1 MPQPTDPSEP
11 APSPRFPDLRELEE
25 FEQLLRRLREL
36 HACALGIP
44 KFTDGVEVQQAA
56 KPEVQPHMGPR
67 VTPVEVVMCLNPPD
81 IEPTVSSLYKSSPSV
96 KHVEPAET
104 SPIQDAKPPKVS
116 PRNPSPRT
124 SPRTWFHT
132 SASDKIPPCVKRQP
146 FLTDFKALKNCMN
159 QDELNNG
166 RLNRHPTEIPGPLQ
180 KRLMPIVDSVAFAG
194 FSSAVILLNCV
205 LLGWVV
211 NRNSELTAAGK
222 QMKSEDVSL
231 AFRITEWAMT
241 IWFIIEVGMRAIAA
255 GPGFFRQEHYHWNVF
270 DIIVVALDIAD
281 HFIHLMNAE
290 GIQFPDFT
298 AVRIIRVLRIVRTLR
313 MIKVMHGFRDF
324 RMMVNSIL
332 HSGSA
337 LFWTTVLFS
346 FIIFVFSIYFMQ
358 TTTFFLAT
366 HGVLGKNSAKLIEH
380 WGSVAKSSYTLFL
393 CMSGGISWVEISAP
407 LLKIHWVH
415 TAMLSFYMFFMTF
428 VVTNIVM
435 GIFVDSVIQSAQGDR
450 EEVVEVHMNE
460 QSSALSQLREIFL
473 DADED
478 GNRMITLEEFQE
490 RAKDPM
496 VWANLLSLGLEVSEA
511 RGLFN
516 LLDMDG
522 SGSVGIEE
530 FLMGCMRLKGY
541 AKTIDLA
548 TLMYENKR
556 LTHHATS
563 FYKFAREEF
572 ASLVERVSEIE
583 KTCSQLMWQSAWAS
597 QRPSKRVG

>member
-1 MPQPTDPSEP
+1 LGRDIGT
-11 APSPRFPDLRELEE
+11 APEDS
-25 FEQLLRRLREL
+25 
-36 HACALGIP
+36 LG
-44 KFTDGVEVQQAA
+44 A
-56 KPEVQPHMGPR
+56 
-67 VTPVEVVMCLNPPD
+67 
-81 IEPTVSSLYKSSPSV
+81 
-96 KHVEPAET
+96 
-104 SPIQDAKPPKVS
+104 
-116 PRNPSPRT
+116 
-124 SPRTWFHT
+124 
-132 SASDKIPPCVKRQP
+132 
-146 FLTDFKALKNCMN
+146 
-159 QDELNNG
+159 
-166 RLNRHPTEIPGPLQ
+166 
-180 KRLMPIVDSVAFAG
+180 
-194 FSSAVILLNCV
+194 
-205 LLGWVV
+205 
-211 NRNSELTAAGK
+211 
-222 QMKSEDVSL
+222 
-231 AFRITEWAMT
+231 
-241 IWFIIEVGMRAIAA
+241 
-255 GPGFFRQEHYHWNVF
+255 
-270 DIIVVALDIAD
+270 
-281 HFIHLMNAE
+281 
-290 GIQFPDFT
+290 
-298 AVRIIRVLRIVRTLR
+298 
-313 MIKVMHGFRDF
+313 
-324 RMMVNSIL
+324 
-332 HSGSA
+332 HS
-337 LFWTTVLFS
+337 
-346 FIIFVFSIYFMQ
+346 Q
-358 TTTFFLAT
+358 
-366 HGVLGKNSAKLIEH
+366 
-380 WGSVAKSSYTLFL
+380 
-393 CMSGGISWVEISAP
+393 
-407 LLKIHWVH
+407 
-415 TAMLSFYMFFMTF
+415 LSFYMFFMTF